1 MSKTPAKISDN
12 DAIIEELKRELQD
25 YKNIIEND
33 RKVIGELKDNNN
45 KLQNE
50 IDILKNNN
58 NEIKKDFEKLKKE
71 FDEYKVRHPANIGIK
86 NGKLYEYKAEIKK
99 ESTDKS
105 KKKPGAVKGH
115 RGYHRIAPDH
125 IDKHVNVTMEQCPDC
140 WNKLDKIV
148 ETRKRLIE
156 NIPVIKPEI
165 IEYDINRYYCNN
177 CKRIVEPSIDAALP
191 GAQLSLRTMLVI
203 AFMKTVE
210 RLPVRR
216 VSEIMENIFSIKVTI
231 GEIMHILK
239 QLSKYLGKDYKKLVK
254 RIRKAKSRYTDETS
268 WRINGKNTY
277 MWAFVTEGET
287 LYVTGTRSHN
297 VPEKVLKEHNGVDM
311 HDGYSGYIKL
321 AKITKNEQA
330 WCWAHIIKDA
340 KELIQ
345 YNREEGEYIY
355 NTLKYVYS
363 KAKKMLDIKPE
374 DITESD
380 LESLYDDFLQIDVPY
395 ESKKCRGFVNNQLRR
410 RRDDL
415 FRFVI
420 NRSVESTNNRAER
433 AIRPIV
439 TYRKVSGGSRSQKG
453 ADYFTRVYSV
463 LESYRKKGKLKGLL
477 NSG

>member
-1 MSKTPAKISDN
+1 M
-12 DAIIEELKRELQD
+12 
-25 YKNIIEND
+25 D
-33 RKVIGELKDNNN
+33 R
-45 KLQNE
+45 
-50 IDILKNNN
+50 
-58 NEIKKDFEKLKKE
+58 
-71 FDEYKVRHPANIGIK
+71 
-86 NGKLYEYKAEIKK
+86 
-99 ESTDKS
+99 
-105 KKKPGAVKGH
+105 
-115 RGYHRIAPDH
+115 H
-125 IDKHVNVTMEQCPDC
+125 IDVTMEQCTDC
-140 WNKLDKIV
+140 WHELDKVV
-148 ETRKRLIE
+148 ETRKRIIE

-165 IEYDINRYYCNN
+165 IEYNINRYYCNN
-177 CKRIVEPSIDAALP
+177 CKRMVEPSIDAALP

-216 VSEIMENIFSIKVTI
+216 VSEIMYNIFNIKVTI

-254 RIRKAKSRYTDETS
+254 RIRKAKARYTDETS

-277 MWAFVTEGET
+277 MWAFVTDGET
-287 LYVTGTRSHN
+287 LYVTGSRSHN
-297 VPEKVLKEHNGVDM
+297 VPEKVLKEHNGIDM

-321 AKITKNEQA
+321 AKITKNKQA

-345 YNREEGEYIY
+345 YNKEEGEYIY

-363 KAKKMLDIKPE
+363 KAKNMLSKKPE
-374 DITESD
+374 HIEESD
-380 LESLYDDFLQIDVPY
+380 LEYLYEDLLQIDVPY
-395 ESKKCRGFVNNQLRR
+395 ESKKCKGFVNNQLRR
-410 RRDDL
+410 KRDDL

-420 NRSVESTNNRAER
+420 NRSVEPTNNRAER

-463 LESYRKKGKLKGLL
+463 MESYRKKGKLKVIL
-477 NSG
+477 NNG

>member
-1 MSKTPAKISDN
+1 MSKTPVKDSDN
-12 DAIIEELKRELQD
+12 NAIIEELKRELQD

-33 RKVIGELKDNNN
+33 KKVIDGLKDNNN

-50 IDILKNNN
+50 VDELKNGY
-58 NEIKKDFEKLKKE
+58 KKLKKE
-71 FDEYKVRHPANIGIK
+71 FDEYKVRHPGNVGVK
-86 NGKLYEYKAEIKK
+86 NGKSYEYRAEIKQ
-99 ESTDKS
+99 ECIDKI

-115 RGYHRIAPDH
+115 KGYHRIAPDH

-148 ETRKRLIE
+148 ETRKRIIE
-156 NIPVIKPEI
+156 NIPVINPEI
-165 IEYDINRYYCNN
+165 MEYNINRYYCNN
-177 CKRIVEPSIDAALP
+177 CRKLVEPHINAALP

-203 AFMKTVE
+203 AYMKTVE

-216 VSEIMENIFSIKVTI
+216 VSAIMENIFSIKVTI

-254 RIRKAKSRYTDETS
+254 RIRKAKARYADETS

-277 MWAFVTEGET
+277 MWVFVTDGES
-287 LYVTGTRSHN
+287 LYVTGSRSHN
-297 VPEKVLKEHNGVDM
+297 VPEKVLKEHNGIDM

-321 AKITKNEQA
+321 AKITGNEQA

-363 KAKKMLDIKPE
+363 KAKNMLDIKPE
-374 DITESD
+374 DIGESD
-380 LESLYDDFLQIDVPY
+380 LESLYEDFLQMDVPY
-395 ESKKCRGFVNNQLRR
+395 ESKKCQGFVNNQLRR

-420 NRSVESTNNRAER
+420 NRSVEPTNNRAER

-463 LESYRKKGKLKGLL
+463 LESYRKKGKLKAIL